1 MSRTHRGAP
10 LRIFAGRWR
19 FIDRANLKE
28 KARSGRRSI
37 DRQILRRAGTPL
49 LTVTIAG
56 RHGKS
61 LGVSIISPG

>member
-28 KARSGRRSI
+28 KARAGRRAI
-37 DRQILRRAGTPL
+37 DRQILRRALNGDEDVPRT
-49 LTVTIAG
+49 TRNAECED
-56 RHGKS
+56 RWNHD
-61 LGVSIISPG
+61 